1 MTCNVC
7 WQQKSSSYC
16 ASHQISPGA
25 RFQAFCVPW
34 GPEIL
39 KFIKENLQR
48 SLLESLNSTVPV
60 HPICYLNSCFLQF
73 HSKSPGAV
81 WTGRWCWALSHRD
94 TWPLWSAVVF
104 ANTVFVPLFP
114 TTFETVSW
122 KVHKL
127 LCLYRLVYHHN
138 LYCSDGSQPVM
149 GVSTSTY
156 IPYPPP
162 PPSINHMKFMSMLSI
177 IGASF
182 SHLFDACHPFSPWI
196 FSSLLP

>member
-1 MTCNVC
+1 MQCLLATK
-7 WQQKSSSYC
+7 KSSSYC

-25 RFQAFCVPW
+25 RFQAFSVPW

-60 HPICYLNSCFLQF
+60 RPVCYLNSCFLQF

-94 TWPLWSAVVF
+94 TWPLWSAAVF
-104 ANTVFVPLFP
+104 ANT
-114 TTFETVSW
+114 
-122 KVHKL
+122 
-127 LCLYRLVYHHN
+127 LCLCASVPYNFWNSKLGSTQVALPLQVPYHHH

-149 GVSTSTY
+149 GVSTSTD
-156 IPYPPP
+156 IPPP
-162 PPSINHMKFMSMLSI
+162 PPPN
-177 IGASF
+177 
-182 SHLFDACHPFSPWI
+182 PQ
-196 FSSLLP
+196 